1 MSDRVGNPD
10 LFIMGADGANPVNL
24 TVRPGID
31 VSPTWRPRPLTTLVR
46 ARSWGQIK
54 AQRGYPGPF
63 STGAK

>member
-10 LFIMGADGANPVNL
+10 LFIMDADGAH
-24 TVRPGID
+24 PGID
-31 VSPTWRPRPLTTLVR
+31 VSPTWSPRPLTTLAR